1 MVSTA
6 ASTIPDL
13 VPPAGT
19 ISGPV
24 SVTAGAPTQ
33 YTANV
38 NDNAGG
44 SGIDPAGF
52 QWSAAGVAG
61 STSNPATLV
70 FPSAGFY
77 SVKVTFK
84 DRAGNPGEATLAVT
98 VKAPAPGAG
107 RRTVSLPGGGTI
119 TLQGPKTCVAAGGS
133 FTATLAFKKS
143 KKKGAK
149 TVKVSRVD
157 FYIDK
162 KRVKIDKK
170 APFRQTLTVKNLAA
184 GSKHTLKARATT
196 KVRRGKAPKK
206 SVSTSFSVCP

>member
-1 MVSTA
+1 M
-6 ASTIPDL
+6 
-13 VPPAGT
+13 
-19 ISGPV
+19 
-24 SVTAGAPTQ
+24 
-33 YTANV
+33 
-38 NDNAGG
+38 
-44 SGIDPAGF
+44 
-52 QWSAAGVAG
+52 
-61 STSNPATLV
+61 
-70 FPSAGFY
+70 
-77 SVKVTFK
+77 
-84 DRAGNPGEATLAVT
+84 T

-107 RRTVSLPGGGTI
+107 RRTVCSSRAAGRSRSP
-119 TLQGPKTCVAAGGS
+119 GPKTCVAAGGS

-149 TVKVSRVD
+149 TVKVTRVD

-196 KVRRGKAPKK
+196 KVRRGKPPKK